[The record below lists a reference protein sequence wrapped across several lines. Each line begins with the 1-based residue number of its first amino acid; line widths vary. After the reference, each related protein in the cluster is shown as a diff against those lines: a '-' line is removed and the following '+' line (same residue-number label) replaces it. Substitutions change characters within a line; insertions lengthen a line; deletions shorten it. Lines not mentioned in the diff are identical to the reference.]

1 MAPNFLRFASPMQLR
16 GSFFWV
22 IALLIVLFKL
32 VMVADLSVAITYA
45 PHDDSIYVQRALSL
59 ISGDGFGT
67 YDSRVLVKY
76 PGISLWLA
84 GTRLLG
90 LPFLLSVNLVYLA
103 AGGYMLAAFLR
114 CKTNRVIALLSFGLY
129 VLNPI
134 TLGVEW
140 TRVIREPL
148 STGIFIALAASM
160 LHIAVSIE
168 LSKKIWTHL
177 LAFSIA
183 FSFSLYLREDDR
195 LLWGLLFLFATVLAW
210 QDWVLKGHWTNQ
222 RKLTLLAIFLLPA
235 VTALGYQMLLRG
247 FVNNHYGLPILHEL
261 SEGEY
266 PRFMAALRSIDSE
279 KDNRMVMVPQE
290 TLNQLRIKVPSFA
303 PVIDLLPPPGTR
315 TNSCKLHG
323 VCSEWSNGWMP
334 FWIRDAAFRSGL
346 TPSLPAAQAYFR
358 NVRLDIEGA
367 CESGQLKCTARG
379 SSLVPPMELRWARAY
394 IAEAWRLAGMA
405 LLPSP
410 NVIDVPK
417 VLFDVPIDIGRQF
430 QAVTMTDRFDTEY
443 QSNFSKRPE
452 KPYSSPLAQF
462 RPQIEKPYQFVA
474 VISILAGL
482 FVFSATFIRLV
493 SGISY
498 LLSPLSMIAMV
509 ICLYLIGRF
518 FILSYVAVFMGAFDP
533 RMMFLTYTVG
543 VFIAL
548 PFVFDYFFVRIR
560 ESQQ

>member
-1 MAPNFLRFASPMQLR
+1 MQLR
-16 GSFFWV
+16 AHFFWA
-22 IALLIVLFKL
+22 ITLLIVLVKL
-32 VMVADLSVAITYA
+32 VIVADLPLAITYG

-59 ISGDGFGT
+59 ISDDGFGT

-84 GTRLLG
+84 GARLLG

-103 AGGYMLAAFLR
+103 AGVYMLAAFIR
-114 CKTNRVIALLSFGLY
+114 CNTSRVVALVSFGLY

-168 LSKKIWTHL
+168 LSKKIWAHL

-195 LLWGLLFLFATVLAW
+195 LLWGLLFLFVTVLAW
-210 QDWVLKGHWTNQ
+210 QDWVRKGHWTNQ
-222 RKLTLLAIFLLPA
+222 RKLTLLAIFMIPV

-247 FVNNHYGLPILHEL
+247 FVNHHYGLPILHEL

-266 PRFMAALRSIDSE
+266 PRFMAALRSIDSA

-303 PVIDLLPPPGTR
+303 PVIDLLPPPGTS

-367 CESGQLKCTARG
+367 CESGQLKCASRG

-405 LLPSP
+405 VRPTL
-410 NVIDVPK
+410 NVIDVPQ
-417 VLFDVPIDIGRQF
+417 VIFDVPLEVGRQF
-430 QAVTMTDRFDTEY
+430 QAVTMTDKFDTEY

-452 KPYSSPLAQF
+452 NPYVSPLAYL
-462 RPQIEKPYQFVA
+462 RPQIEKPYQFCA
-474 VISILAGL
+474 VILLLVSFI
-482 FVFSATFIRLV
+482 VFSVRFIRLT
-493 SGISY
+493 SNINY
-498 LLSPLSMIAMV
+498 LLSPLGIIAIV
-509 ICLYLIGRF
+509 TCLYLVMRF
-518 FILSYVAVFMGAFDP
+518 LILSYVAVFMGAFDS
-533 RMMFLTYTVG
+533 RMMFATHTFC
-543 VFIAL
+543 VFFAL
-548 PFVFDYFFVRIR
+548 PFLFDYFFKEQTRI
-560 ESQQ
+560 SK

>member
-1 MAPNFLRFASPMQLR
+1 MQLR
-16 GSFFWV
+16 AHFFWA
-22 IALLIVLFKL
+22 ITLLIVLVKL
-32 VMVADLSVAITYA
+32 VIVADLPLAITYG

-84 GTRLLG
+84 GARLLG

-103 AGGYMLAAFLR
+103 AGVYMLAAFIR
-114 CKTNRVIALLSFGLY
+114 CNTSRDVALVSFGLY

-134 TLGVEW
+134 TLCVEW

-168 LSKKIWTHL
+168 LSKKIWAHL

-183 FSFSLYLREDDR
+183 FSFSLYLREDDQ
-195 LLWGLLFLFATVLAW
+195 LLWGLLFLFVTVLAW
-210 QDWVLKGHWTNQ
+210 QDWVRKGLWTNQ
-222 RKLTLLAIFLLPA
+222 RKLTLLAIFMIPV

-247 FVNNHYGLPILHEL
+247 FVNHHYGLPILHEL

-266 PRFMAALRSIDSE
+266 PRFMAALRSIDSA

-303 PVIDLLPPPGTR
+303 PVIDLLPPPGTS

-367 CESGQLKCTARG
+367 CESGQLKCTSRG
-379 SSLVPPMELRWARAY
+379 SSLVPPMELRWVRAY

-405 LLPSP
+405 VRPTL
-410 NVIDVPK
+410 NVIDVPQ
-417 VLFDVPIDIGRQF
+417 VIFDVPLEVGRQF
-430 QAVTMTDRFDTEY
+430 QAVTMTDKFDTEY

-452 KPYSSPLAQF
+452 NPYVSPLAYL
-462 RPQIEKPYQFVA
+462 RPQIEKSYQFCA
-474 VISILAGL
+474 AILL
-482 FVFSATFIRLV
+482 LVSFIVFSVRFIRLT
-493 SGISY
+493 SNINY
-498 LLSPLSMIAMV
+498 LLSPLSMIAIV
-509 ICLYLIGRF
+509 TCLYLVMRF
-518 FILSYVAVFMGAFDP
+518 LILSYVAVFMGAFDP
-533 RMMFLTYTVG
+533 RMMFSTHTFC
-543 VFIAL
+543 VFFAL
-548 PFVFDYFFVRIR
+548 PFLFDYFFKEQTRI
-560 ESQQ
+560 SK